1 MKSSE
6 PNVYDVLIMGA
17 GFAGL
22 CQARHLMLKIPGIR
36 VGLID
41 PKGPGATNRQLKVG
55 ESLVEIS
62 AMFLYKELELHEY
75 LIENHAPK
83 FGLNFHWPKKVG
95 KTETVDDYF
104 HIWTNGS
111 PDLPSYQ
118 LNRAKF
124 ETDLLAMCIEMGVDF
139 IEGKVTDT
147 EIGKG
152 TELNSAF
159 VRTPDGEQQ
168 FRTHHLIDAAG
179 RKFLLGKKLD
189 NLITDPERL
198 AGLETGSAW
207 LRVDGV
213 DRKIFEDKRD
223 PTNGSASHYYG
234 TNHWFGHGH
243 WIWMIPIETRSR
255 ALSIGVVHHKSI
267 IESRDV
273 NSREKFLAFLKANHR
288 VLFNLIESGE
298 IIDFKYLPV
307 ISHASKEMLSED
319 QWYVIGEAANMFDPF
334 YSTGLVLAAQNIEC
348 VTEVIRE
355 KRMGDPLAE
364 DRRALY
370 NEYILQAS
378 RVYNQV
384 YQRHA
389 EHLGDANAMSWRIY
403 LESIFWFGILV
414 PMFAGKWH
422 LETDFIG
429 QFFKLTRTFFH
440 GRNSIVGTFYEELS
454 SAQESGK
461 CLGMMNYTRTD
472 QMPFGYNPLKLWDD
486 FRQNSKYEK
495 RRLNAL
501 KGIRMSI
508 FYIGVLYAKL
518 RIRHVG
524 VHGLLEPRSIRVLS
538 RLTGWFVYTTIGEW
552 IHKWEVRG
560 RPGHTRYREQEE
572 EFAAHYLREPR
583 LMPWKGKELAQEEGV
598 MEVSAN
604 NPESAN
610 VSVATRG

>member
-1 MKSSE
+1 MEKPDRS
-6 PNVYDVLIMGA
+6 VYDVLIMGA

-41 PKGPGATNRQLKVG
+41 PKGPGAENRQMKVG

-83 FGLNFHWPKKVG
+83 YGLNFHWPKTIDQT
-95 KTETVDDYF
+95 KTIDDYF
-104 HIWTNGS
+104 HVWTNGS

-124 ETDLLAMCIEMGVDF
+124 ERDLLSMCIEMGVEF
-139 IEGKVTDT
+139 IEGKVIDT
-147 EIGKG
+147 HVGPGE
-152 TELNSAF
+152 ELNSAK
-159 VRTPDGEQQ
+159 VRTSDGVKE
-168 FRTHHLIDAAG
+168 FETHHLIDAAG
-179 RKFLLGKKLD
+179 RKFILGKKFD
-189 NLITDPERL
+189 NLITDPEDL

-213 DRKIFEDKRD
+213 DREIFEFERD

-243 WIWMIPIETRSR
+243 WVWMIPIETNSR
-255 ALSIGVVHHKSI
+255 ALSIGVVHHKSV
-267 IESRDV
+267 IESQDI
-273 NSREKFLAFLKANHR
+273 NSKAKFLAFLKANHR
-288 VLFNLIESGE
+288 IVFDLIESGE
-298 IIDFKYLPV
+298 VIDFKYLPK
-307 ISHASKEMLSED
+307 IAHASKEMLSED

-334 YSTGLVLAAQNIEC
+334 YSTGLVLAAQNIEG
-348 VTEVIRE
+348 VTEVIRL
-355 KRMGDPLAE
+355 KRESDPLAE

-389 EHLGDANAMSWRIY
+389 EHLGDANVMSWRIY
-403 LESIFWFGILV
+403 MESIFWFGILV
-414 PMFAGKWH
+414 PMFTGKWH

-429 QFFKLTRTFFH
+429 KFFKLTRSFFH
-440 GRNSIVGTFYEELS
+440 GPRSVVGSFYEELS
-454 SAQESGK
+454 EAQRLGTK
-461 CLGMMNYTRTD
+461 LGMLNYTRTD
-472 QMPFGYNPLKLWDD
+472 QMPFGYNPLRLWDD

-501 KGIRMSI
+501 KGIRNSI
-508 FYIGVLYAKL
+508 FFIAILYAKL
-518 RIRHVG
+518 RVRNAG
-524 VHGLLEPRSIRVLS
+524 VFGLLEPKSVRLLASLS
-538 RLTGWFVYTTIGEW
+538 GWLFYTTIGEW
-552 IHKWEVRG
+552 IYRWEVRG
-560 RPGHTRYREQEE
+560 RPGHTRFQEQEE
-572 EFAAHYLREPR
+572 EFSRIYQFDRE
-583 LMPWKGKELAQEEGV
+583 LMSWQEKAPV
-598 MEVSAN
+598 MGSESRSDSSNKKDSNVVPEV
-604 NPESAN
+604 
-610 VSVATRG
+610 VSY